1 MNCSYHPIAE
11 KEINEWYCDLKFQSI
26 LDHVYYEIVKNG
38 RRFNLG
44 EESLK
49 SYVEI
54 MKMAAKN
61 AQSKNNFDEAHA
73 YNIALVQGLFRKYFY
88 LKDFSFSK
96 LIDKKSYFE
105 RYTKKWQE
113 IVKKEKEILL
123 NFNNKISGEKSGG
136 IYIPSN
142 KVVELLQDYSKKGSV
157 QDDLNSFFG
166 EHITIFLDS
175 LEYARHNN
183 LGLLEA
189 AGIINKDFLLSSS
202 DVSDIIIENC
212 DTQSLQFGSQTNL
225 SRQEKVREIMLDIP
239 IAKIP
244 ETESKV
250 KKKSLWKKIFG

>member
-1 MNCSYHPIAE
+1 MNCSYHPISE

-38 RRFNLG
+38 RRFNLK

-113 IVKKEKEILL
+113 IVKQEKDRLL
-123 NFNNKISGEKSGG
+123 KVNNKISGEKSGG
-136 IYIPSN
+136 IYIPYN
-142 KVVELLQDYSKKGSV
+142 KVIELLQDYAKKGSV
-157 QDDLNSFFG
+157 QDDLNAFFG
-166 EHITIFLDS
+166 EHITIFLSS
-175 LEYARHNN
+175 LEYAKSNS
-183 LGLLEA
+183 LGILEA
-189 AGIINKDFLLSSS
+189 AGIINKDFLVSSNE
-202 DVSDIIIENC
+202 VSDIIIGNC
-212 DTQSLQFGSQTNL
+212 DTQSLQFGSQIKIAKH
-225 SRQEKVREIMLDIP
+225 EIVREIMLDLP

-244 ETESKV
+244 EIEQKEEQ
-250 KKKSLWKKIFG
+250 KSLWKKLFG

>member
-11 KEINEWYCDLKFQSI
+11 KEINEWYCNLKFQSI

-96 LIDKKSYFE
+96 LIDKKNYFE

-113 IVKKEKEILL
+113 IVKQDKEILL
-123 NFNNKISGEKSGG
+123 NVNNKISGEKSGG
-136 IYIPSN
+136 VYIPFN
-142 KVVELLQDYSKKGSV
+142 KVAELLQDYAKKGSV

-166 EHITIFLDS
+166 EHITIFLNS
-175 LEYARHNN
+175 LEYAKSNN

-189 AGIINKDFLLSSS
+189 SGIINKDFLVSSN
-202 DVSDIIIENC
+202 DVSDIVIENC
-212 DTQSLQFGSQTNL
+212 DTQSLQFGSPIK
-225 SRQEKVREIMLDIP
+225 SSKQEKVREIVLDLP

-244 ETESKV
+244 EVESKIE
-250 KKKSLWKKIFG
+250 KKSLWKKIFG

>member
-1 MNCSYHPIAE
+1 MNCSYHPISE

-38 RRFNLG
+38 RRFNLK

-113 IVKKEKEILL
+113 IVKQEKDRLL
-123 NFNNKISGEKSGG
+123 KVNNKISGEKSGG
-136 IYIPSN
+136 IYIPYN
-142 KVVELLQDYSKKGSV
+142 KVIELLQDYAKKGSV
-157 QDDLNSFFG
+157 QDDLNAFFG
-166 EHITIFLDS
+166 ERITIFLSS
-175 LEYARHNN
+175 LEYAKSNN
-183 LGLLEA
+183 LGILEA
-189 AGIINKDFLLSSS
+189 AGIINKDFLVSSNE
-202 DVSDIIIENC
+202 VSDIIIGNC
-212 DTQSLQFGSQTNL
+212 DTQSLQFGSQIKIAKH
-225 SRQEKVREIMLDIP
+225 EIVREIMLDLP

-244 ETESKV
+244 EIEQKEE
-250 KKKSLWKKIFG
+250 KKSLWKKLFG